1 MDSGDYVL
9 KVKARDVHELES
21 DWSEPFQVLVTE
33 VMSPPSF
40 VGGPDTAWAGQAS
53 TYRLAIALAPGYV
66 RYVVDWADG
75 TVDTTAAAF
84 APADTTAVVHVWNA
98 GGAFDIKAKA
108 FLADQPG
115 EGSDWSPPKSVA
127 VIVNSPPVVDSV
139 QAPPAAVKNVE
150 AFFTIWGSDPDGDSL
165 RVLVNWGSSTTDT
178 GYFLNPCNIEVGH
191 VFTQTETA
199 MVIVE
204 TQDWKGTKSAP
215 DTVYVPVVT
224 AGEVVWYWWSN
235 DPENHEKPLTTSV
248 IVANDGTDEVVL
260 GSCEGD
266 YHFYSIRASNGH
278 SKKSVTTKENEA
290 SFTGHPGLANGHIIV
305 GSDEGE
311 LYALSLVNSLH
322 VDWQFPDSA
331 AERGTYIEWGA
342 PAFNGYSFYIGHDD
356 DSIFKFTDNGVAGTR
371 VAGYGLRASVVDAPI
386 VDATGNV
393 IFGTDSAYLYK
404 MEGNLSSVI
413 WRVRLLGFGEV
424 YGPILGSDGTIYC
437 ASDSSRLYA
446 IDPTDG
452 SVKTGWPVTLNGDVS
467 RPALGQSALFVASG
481 FGKAYSI
488 NPATGTINWERAL
501 TETDGFYTTPVVA
514 ANGYVYFQSDADQ
527 LYCVNQAD
535 GTVIWTCNCPN
546 YLPRTG
552 GGRPHRPRKTQ
563 LVWYSPNPS
572 ITSTGDIIVV
582 GADACYCVDGHA
594 GPLDPAAAWPKWQ
607 KNLYN
612 SGK

>member
-1 MDSGDYVL
+1 MNWSKVTATAALALVVIFCMTGCPKKPPATPGAPMGPDSTWTYATTAFKVWTTASGNIRYVMNWTDATDTTDL
-9 KVKARDVHELES
+9 SYASGETASVTHVWDAVGTYDVKA
-21 DWSEPFQVLVTE
+21 
-33 VMSPPSF
+33 M
-40 VGGPDTAWAGQAS
+40 
-53 TYRLAIALAPGYV
+53 AIL
-66 RYVVDWADG
+66 DAD
-75 TVDTTAAAF
+75 
-84 APADTTAVVHVWNA
+84 P
-98 GGAFDIKAKA
+98 AKA
-108 FLADQPG
+108 
-115 EGSDWSPPKSVA
+115 SDFSPAKSVKVVLNTRP
-127 VIVNSPPVVDSV
+127 VIDSV
-139 QAPPAAVKNVE
+139 QAPPVGVKGGETFITVN
-150 AFFTIWGSDPDGDSL
+150 GSDADGDSL
-165 RVLVNWGSSTTDT
+165 RILVNWGGSKDTTT
-178 GYFLNPCNIEVGH
+178 ELFPTPCYATVSH
-191 VFTQTETA
+191 VFTSLGDAT
-199 MVIVE
+199 VIVWV
-204 TQDWKGTKSAP
+204 QDWKGAKSLP
-215 DTVYVPVVT
+215 DTIVIPIGTSGGVL
-224 AGEVVWYWWSN
+224 WYWWSS
-235 DPENHEKPLTTSV
+235 DPENDEEPLSTSP

-260 GSCEGD
+260 SGCEGD
-266 YHFYSIRASNGH
+266 YHFYSIRASSGK
-278 SKKSVTTKENEA
+278 SKKSQTTKETECA
-290 SFTGHPGLANGHIIV
+290 FTGHPGLANGHIIV

-311 LYALSLVNSLH
+311 LYALSLVGGLKK
-322 VDWQFPDSA
+322 DWQYPDSA
-331 AERGTYIEWGA
+331 SERGTYTEWGA
-342 PAFNGYSFYIGHDD
+342 PAFSGYSFYIGHDD
-356 DSIFKFTDNGVAGTR
+356 DSIFKFADNGVAGTR
-371 VAGYGLRASVVDAPI
+371 VAGYGLRASLVDAPI

-563 LVWYSPNPS
+563 LVYYAPNPS
-572 ITSTGDIIVV
+572 ITSTGDIIVA
-582 GADACYCVDGHA
+582 GDDACYCVAGYPE
-594 GPLDPAAAWPKWQ
+594 GPLDPTAAWPKWQ
-607 KNLYN
+607 KNLSN

>member
-1 MDSGDYVL
+1 MKSRFVVFTALAAVL
-9 KVKARDVHELES
+9 LLSAGAGCSKKLYPPEFVSLPDTFWPNVG
-21 DWSEPFQVLVTE
+21 LVTHLVSVAQTFDSAHYIVDWGDGFDTTE
-33 VMSPPSF
+33 ASF
-40 VGGPDTAWAGQAS
+40 GPDDTA
-53 TYRLAIALAPGYV
+53 YV
-66 RYVVDWADG
+66 Q
-75 TVDTTAAAF
+75 
-84 APADTTAVVHVWNA
+84 HVWSDTGRYEVRTRTLTA
-98 GGAFDIKAKA
+98 GARRRLSVWSAPKTVQVIPYIPNSRPVIDSFD
-108 FLADQPG
+108 LGPWPQ
-115 EGSDWSPPKSVA
+115 
-127 VIVNSPPVVDSV
+127 VNVPCTLVVF
-139 QAPPAAVKNVE
+139 AH
-150 AFFTIWGSDPDGDSL
+150 DPDGDSL
-165 RVLVNWGSSTTDT
+165 AVEAEFGSGDTMTGLLPSPCTVRVT
-178 GYFLNPCNIEVGH
+178 H
-191 VFTQTETA
+191 VFTRPGTA
-199 MVIVE
+199 MVVIRTFDMHGTVSKPE
-204 TQDWKGTKSAP
+204 TADVQVSNPG
-215 DTVYVPVVT
+215 
-224 AGEVVWYWWSN
+224 GLIWYWWSN
-235 DPENHEKPLTTSV
+235 DPENHEKPLTTSPA
-248 IVANDGTDEVVL
+248 VANDGEDEVVL
-260 GSCEGD
+260 GGCKGD

-278 SKKSVTTKENEA
+278 AKKSQTTKETKA
-290 SFTGHPGLANGHIIV
+290 AFTGHPGFANGHIIV

-311 LYALSLVNSLH
+311 IYALALLNNLK
-322 VDWQFPDSA
+322 VDWQYPDSA
-331 AERGTYIEWGA
+331 AERGTYVEWGA
-342 PAFNGYSFYIGHDD
+342 PAFSGYNFYVGHDD

-371 VAGYGLRASVVDAPI
+371 VAGYGLHASVVDAPI

-404 MEGNLSSVI
+404 MDGNLSSVI

-437 ASDSSRLYA
+437 ATDSSRLYA

-488 NPATGTINWERAL
+488 NPATGTINWERSL
-501 TETDGFYTTPVVA
+501 TTTDGFYTTPVVA
-514 ANGYVYFQSDADQ
+514 ANGYVYFQSDADK